1 MQKLMS
7 KVGAMYAIVKAGG
20 HEEKVEVG
28 TKIVVN
34 RLDAQK
40 NATVKFPAVLVV
52 DNGKVTTKA
61 DDLAK
66 ISVEGKVLDDAAKGK
81 KIVIQKFH
89 NKTGGARRAGH
100 RQKLSVVEITKIA

>member
-1 MQKLMS
+1 MEKAFS

-28 TKIVVN
+28 SKIVVN
-34 RLDAQK
+34 RLEAAEG
-40 NATVKFPAVLVV
+40 ATVTFPAVLVV
-52 DNGKVTTKA
+52 NDGKVTSDAKE
-61 DDLAK
+61 LAK
-66 ISVEGKVLDDAAKGK
+66 VTVEGKVTNDAAKGD

-100 RQKLSVVEITKIA
+100 RQRLSVVEITKIA